1 MWVVSQ
7 HFPFH
12 CLLIA
17 TKMQSD
23 INIVVVPMLWWI
35 SNNLPSLISHKKCE
49 WCFQGPRW
57 SPQANSHSIQASWS
71 VNNPRTRLEK
81 NFSVSHLPVWEIN
94 AQGNSF
100 WRNTLG
106 VSPFGWEKRPKT
118 VFRGPSCC
126 LACCCF
132 PHQPTNRSARAPHT
146 ARAPT
151 SCSTPTLL
159 CRICNWLWS
168 SRGGRHVPDW
178 LKSKSVK

>member
-35 SNNLPSLISHKKCE
+35 SNNLPSLISHQKCE

-81 NFSVSHLPVWEIN
+81 NCFCQPRAGLRNKRTGKQFLKKCTRCLTFWMRKAAQNSVSGTLMLPSLLLFPPSTN
-94 AQGNSF
+94 QP
-100 WRNTLG
+100 LG
-106 VSPFGWEKRPKT
+106 SSSSHRT
-118 VFRGPSCC
+118 S
-126 LACCCF
+126 
-132 PHQPTNRSARAPHT
+132 PHQLFYAHFA
-146 ARAPT
+146 
-151 SCSTPTLL
+151 LQDL
-159 CRICNWLWS
+159 
-168 SRGGRHVPDW
+168 
-178 LKSKSVK
+178 